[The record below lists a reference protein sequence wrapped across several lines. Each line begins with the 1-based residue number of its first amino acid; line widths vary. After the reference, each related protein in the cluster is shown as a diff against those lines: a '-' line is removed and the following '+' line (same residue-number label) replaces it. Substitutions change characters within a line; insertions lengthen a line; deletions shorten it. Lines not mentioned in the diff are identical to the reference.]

1 MSKVNMKKEIKI
13 VDGVH
18 RIDITKVVPY
28 ENNARI
34 NDHVVEALANSI
46 ERFGFNEPIVLAP
59 DNVIVCG
66 HTRVKAA
73 LRLGMTEVP
82 YVYTKN
88 LTQEEID
95 AYRLADNK
103 IAEQALWDYE
113 KLNKEIAKI
122 GDKIAMTDFGFKPE
136 DFVPAQIDDPEAS
149 VDPDD
154 EDKEPSGSGDQ
165 YSIIVMC
172 DDKDDAQEKFDA
184 IRGLGYNC
192 SLSVH

>member
-1 MSKVNMKKEIKI
+1 MSKKDNKKEIKI
-13 VDGVH
+13 VDGVQ
-18 RIDITKVVPY
+18 RIDITKVIPY

-46 ERFGFNEPIVLAP
+46 EKFGFNEPIVLAP

-88 LTQEEID
+88 LTQQEID

-103 IAEQALWDYE
+103 IAEQALWDFE

-122 GDKIAMTDFGFKPE
+122 GEDIAMTDFGFKPE
-136 DFVPAQIDDPEAS
+136 DFVPAQIDDPEP
-149 VDPDD
+149 VEDD
-154 EDKEPSGSGDQ
+154 ENEKQLRDNMFR
-165 YSIIVMC
+165 IIVEC
-172 DDKDDAQEKFDA
+172 DDENDAEEKFNA
-184 IRGLGYNC
+184 LVKEGYKC
-192 SLSVH
+192 SLSTL

>member
-1 MSKVNMKKEIKI
+1 MSKNDKKEIKI
-13 VDGVH
+13 VDGVQ
-18 RIDITKVVPY
+18 RIDITKVIPY

-46 ERFGFNEPIVLAP
+46 EKFGFNEPIVLAP

-88 LTQEEID
+88 LTQQEID

-103 IAEQALWDYE
+103 IAEQALWDFE

-122 GDKIAMTDFGFKPE
+122 GEDIAMTDFGFKPE
-136 DFVPAQIDDPEAS
+136 DFVPAQIDDPEP
-149 VDPDD
+149 VEDD
-154 EDKEPSGSGDQ
+154 EDDGNGGDGDN
-165 YSIIVMC
+165 YSIIVQC
-172 DDKDDAQEKFDA
+172 ADKDDAQEKFDA

-192 SLSVH
+192 SLSVR